1 MTSVSAAETVARESL
16 QIQRNFGS
24 PGNRRQGSAVAV
36 GSDVFGRV
44 TLALFVACQA
54 SDGVLTYLAVTAMG
68 HAVEG
73 NPILATW
80 MGLAG
85 AGPTLVGAKLVAC
98 GCGWILYFHRTFRAL
113 AVLTAL
119 YLVGA
124 IGPWLH
130 VLLVR

>member
-1 MTSVSAAETVARESL
+1 MPWIFAGA
-16 QIQRNFGS
+16 GS
-24 PGNRRQGSAVAV
+24 RVWGSAVART
-36 GSDVFGRV
+36 GGMFGRV

-54 SDGVLTYLAVTAMG
+54 SDGLLTYLAVSAMG
-68 HAVEG
+68 PAVEG

-80 MGLAG
+80 MQLAG
-85 AGPTLVGAKLVAC
+85 AGPTLLGAKLIAC

-113 AVLTAL
+113 ALLTAI

-130 VLLVR
+130 VLILR